1 MTVILQG
8 WCGPKCGGQGLG
20 RVGLVDELHGQ
31 RTEEGKR
38 LVWFRKWW
46 EVQPGGERSRDRQ
59 AGASWGARCVKVTT
73 GEKSGDKPL
82 GEG

>member
-20 RVGLVDELHGQ
+20 RVGLADELHGP

-46 EVQPGGERSRDRQ
+46 EVQPRGREESGQAGRGQLGGEVCESDHR
-59 AGASWGARCVKVTT
+59 
-73 GEKSGDKPL
+73 
-82 GEG
+82 